1 MTDQNTAPPLV
12 TQLGKVL
19 TAQPGDIPRPLSTRT
34 RLSYNLRIRRIEFL
48 PLTLTVPL
56 VPALLA
62 AKSWRELVC
71 GDALVAAL
79 MIVLSVQIGNIANCL
94 ADREMDATYKT
105 RLSEAVYGLGVPN
118 VVRQIVLTSALC
130 VLLAIFLTF
139 RTQHVD
145 LLVIGLLWAVLGIGY
160 SLPPLHLNGRGIW
173 QLPTLL
179 SVYFI
184 LPGLFMLRAFDGPI
198 EWAGVVALCGFS
210 LTSVGIIVVNH
221 AEDLP
226 EDERF
231 SIRTY
236 VRALGLTNALFLGT
250 GMLVIGAILFVGSAY
265 SMSGL
270 SWGFL
275 LYFAAW
281 APGLR
286 FIWQTALAV
295 RGKPIDL
302 AVATLRARSKRAPL
316 HTCLIGWA
324 TVALAAFVFLV
335 R

>member
-1 MTDQNTAPPLV
+1 
-12 TQLGKVL
+12 
-19 TAQPGDIPRPLSTRT
+19 
-34 RLSYNLRIRRIEFL
+34 LSYSLRIRRIEFL
-48 PLTLTVPL
+48 PLTVTVPL

-62 AKSWRELVC
+62 ARSWRELVSV
-71 GDALVAAL
+71 DVLVAAL
-79 MIVLSVQIGNIANCL
+79 VIVLSIQVGNIANCL

-118 VVRQIVLTSALC
+118 VVRQIVVTSGLCALLE
-130 VLLAIFLTF
+130 VFLTF
-139 RTQHVD
+139 RTHHVD

-179 SVYFI
+179 NVYFI

-198 EWAGVVALCGFS
+198 EWVAVVALCGFS
-210 LTSVGIIVVNH
+210 LTNIGIIVVNH

-250 GMLVIGAILFVGSAY
+250 GMLVIGAMLAAGSAC
-265 SMSGL
+265 SMVGV
-270 SWGFL
+270 SWGCL
-275 LYFAAW
+275 LYLAVW

-286 FIWQTALAV
+286 FSWQTALAV
-295 RGKPIDL
+295 RRKPIDL

-324 TVALAAFVFLV
+324 TVALAASVFLT

>member
-1 MTDQNTAPPLV
+1 MTDQNTAPPLA

-19 TAQPGDIPRPLSTRT
+19 TAQPGDVTRPLSTRT
-34 RLSYNLRIRRIEFL
+34 RLSYTLRIRRFEFL
-48 PLTLTVPL
+48 PLTVTVPL

-62 AKSWRELVC
+62 ARSWRELVSV
-71 GDALVAAL
+71 DVLVAAL
-79 MIVLSVQIGNIANCL
+79 VIILSIQVGNIANCL

-118 VVRQIVLTSALC
+118 VVRQIVVTSGLCAL
-130 VLLAIFLTF
+130 LEIFLTF
-139 RTQHVD
+139 RTHHAD

-179 SVYFI
+179 NVYFI
-184 LPGLFMLRAFDGPI
+184 LPGLFMLRAFDGPV
-198 EWAGVVALCGFS
+198 EWAAVVALCGFS
-210 LTSVGIIVVNH
+210 LTNIGIIVINH

-236 VRALGLTNALFLGT
+236 VRALGPTNALFLGT
-250 GMLVIGAILFVGSAY
+250 GMLVIGAMLVVGSAY
-265 SMSGL
+265 SMIGV
-270 SWGFL
+270 SWGCL
-275 LYFAAW
+275 LYLAVW

-324 TVALAAFVFLV
+324 TVALAASVFLT